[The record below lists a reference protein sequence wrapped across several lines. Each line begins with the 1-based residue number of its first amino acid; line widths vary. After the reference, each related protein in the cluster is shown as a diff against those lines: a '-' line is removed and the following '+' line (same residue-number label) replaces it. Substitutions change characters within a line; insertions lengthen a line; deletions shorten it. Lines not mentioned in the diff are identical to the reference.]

1 MILERTISQ
10 LDIGP
15 LPDPQAR
22 ELGRLGYLQWLGA
35 LPGEVSYPAEVRR
48 ALTAARPFALNSPA
62 VGVFCDLLWA
72 SLELAPLELEMPVR
86 ARRGGAEARRRR
98 VR

>member
-22 ELGRLGYLQWLGA
+22 ELGRLGYLQWLGG
-35 LPGEVSYPAEVRR
+35 LPGGANYPAEVRR
-48 ALTAARPFALNSPA
+48 ALAMARPLA
-62 VGVFCDLLWA
+62 VESSAVAVFCDLLRA
-72 SLELAPLELEMPVR
+72 SLDLAPLELGPPVR
-86 ARRGGAEARRRR
+86 VRRGGARTRRRWAR
-98 VR
+98 